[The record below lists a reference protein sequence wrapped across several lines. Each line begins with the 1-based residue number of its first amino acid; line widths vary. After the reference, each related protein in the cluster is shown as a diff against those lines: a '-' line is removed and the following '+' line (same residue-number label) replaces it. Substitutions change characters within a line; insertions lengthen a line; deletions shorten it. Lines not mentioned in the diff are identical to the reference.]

1 MHDAAPLRRGPVSN
15 ACVAAVF
22 LFALAGTGTARAQ
35 VRAPAPDTILVNG
48 KLVVYDGAPA
58 QALAVRDGRIAAI
71 GGTSGIRALAGPSTR
86 VIDLGGRTVIP
97 GLIDSHIHAIR
108 AGLSYTTE
116 VHWLGVRTLKE
127 ALDRIRAA
135 AKTAPQGSW
144 LVVAGG
150 WTDRQFHEDR
160 RPTQAEIAAAASDHH
175 VYIQLLYSSVL
186 LDPGGADALGIAGNS
201 EWTAR
206 LTVERDRDG
215 KPTGWLSG
223 DNRAIS
229 DLYDLLPRPTF
240 AQKLEGTR
248 AFFRALNAMGITG
261 VSDPGGYNIEV
272 QDYQPLFQVWREHGL
287 TLRVRYSLSA
297 PRRDRELEDFKE
309 LTQVL
314 PMGFGDD
321 WLRFN
326 GIGENVTWGLYNNDN
341 PTDAQK
347 EQLYEVLRWAV
358 SRGMTATFHW
368 HNDRPVNHLLDVLAR
383 VNAETPIAKLRWSIA
398 HLNDA
403 SPDSLKR
410 LKAMGVGWL
419 VQNAF
424 YFRGEAFLGQR
435 GAEAARLVPPL
446 ASALRLKLP
455 VGGGTDAHRVMAPNP
470 FVSLQW
476 MLDGKT
482 ISGVAMRAPPELP
495 TRIEALRLYTQG
507 SAWFS
512 FEENARGALAVGQL
526 ADLAVLSRDY
536 LSVPIEK
543 IGGTVSL
550 LTMVGGRIVYADGPY
565 AVLEE
570 KSRCGGFSHSTM
582 MGRPI
587 TSPSAPP
594 TAASPSQISSDPK
607 SRRSSPCARPGD

>member
-1 MHDAAPLRRGPVSN
+1 MHDAAPVGVPKRGPVLR
-15 ACVAAVF
+15 ARRVAVF
-22 LFALAGTGTARAQ
+22 LFALFGINTACAQ
-35 VRAPAPDTILVNG
+35 MQAPAPDTILING

-58 QALAVRDGRIAAI
+58 QALAVRNGRIAAI
-71 GGTSGIRALAGPSTR
+71 GDSSGIRALGGPSTR

-116 VHWLGVRTLKE
+116 VHWFGVRTLKE

-150 WTDRQFHEDR
+150 WIDRQFREDR
-160 RPTQAEIAAAASDHH
+160 RPTQAEITAAAPNHH
-175 VYIQLLYSSVL
+175 VYIQLLYTSVL
-186 LDPGGADALGIAGNS
+186 LDPAGADALGIAGNS
-201 EWTAR
+201 ELAAR
-206 LTVERDRDG
+206 LTIERDRDG
-215 KPTGWLSG
+215 KPTGWLAG
-223 DNRAIS
+223 DNRTIS
-229 DLYDLLPRPTF
+229 DLFNLLPLPTF

-261 VSDPGGYNIEV
+261 VSDPGGYNLEIP
-272 QDYQPLFQVWREHGL
+272 DYQPLFQVWREHGL

-297 PRRDRELEDFKE
+297 PRRDRELEDFKV

-326 GIGENVTWGLYNNDN
+326 GIGENVSWGHYNNDN
-341 PTDAQK
+341 PSAAQQ

-358 SRGMTATFHW
+358 SLGLTATFHW
-368 HNDRPVNHLLDVLAR
+368 HNDRAVHHLLDVLAR
-383 VNAETPIAKLRWSIA
+383 VDAETPIAKLRWSIA

-403 SPDSLKR
+403 SPDTLMR
-410 LKAMGVGWL
+410 LKTMGMGWL
-419 VQNAF
+419 AQNAF

-435 GAEAARLVPPL
+435 GADAARLVPPL
-446 ASALRLKLP
+446 ASALRMKLP
-455 VGGGTDAHRVMAPNP
+455 VGSGTDAHRVMAPNP

-482 ISGVAMRAPPELP
+482 ISGVAMRAPEELP

-512 FEENARGALAVGQL
+512 FEENARGALAVGQF

-536 LSVPIEK
+536 LSVPIEQ
-543 IGGTVSL
+543 IGDTVSL
-550 LTMVGGRIVYADGPY
+550 LTMVGGHIVYADGPY
-565 AVLEE
+565 AALEE
-570 KSRCGGFSHSTM
+570 NPR
-582 MGRPI
+582 
-587 TSPSAPP
+587 
-594 TAASPSQISSDPK
+594 
-607 SRRSSPCARPGD
+607 

>member
-1 MHDAAPLRRGPVSN
+1 MHDAAPVKR
-15 ACVAAVF
+15 ACVAAVL
-22 LFALAGTGTARAQ
+22 LFALSGLNSAHAQ
-35 VRAPAPDTILVNG
+35 APDTVFLNG
-48 KLVVYDGAPA
+48 KFVIHDGAPA
-58 QALAVRDGRIAAI
+58 QALAVRDGKIAAI
-71 GGTSGIRALAGPSTR
+71 GDSSGLSALIGPSTR
-86 VIDLGGRTVIP
+86 VIDLGGRTVIA

-116 VHWLGVRTLKE
+116 VHWFGVRTLKE

-135 AKTAPQGSW
+135 AKTAPKGSW
-144 LVVAGG
+144 LIVAGG
-150 WTDRQFHEDR
+150 WIDRQFVEDR
-160 RPTQAEIAAAASDHH
+160 RPTQAEIAAAAPDHH
-175 VYIQLLYSSVL
+175 VYIQMLYSNVL
-186 LDPGGADALGIAGNS
+186 LDPGGAAALGLAGKPDLA
-201 EWTAR
+201 AR
-206 LTVERDRDG
+206 LTVERDKDG
-215 KPTGWLSG
+215 KPNGWLAG

-229 DLYDLLPRPTF
+229 DLYNLLPRPTF
-240 AQKLEGTR
+240 AQKLAGTR

-261 VSDPGGYNIEV
+261 VSDPGGYNIEIA
-272 QDYQPLFQVWREHGL
+272 DYQPLFRLWREHAL

-297 PRRDRELEDFKE
+297 PRRDRELEDFKD
-309 LTQVL
+309 LTQML

-326 GIGENVTWGLYNNDN
+326 GIGENVTWGHYNNDN
-341 PTDAQK
+341 PSDAQK
-347 EQLYEVLRWAV
+347 EQLTAVLRWAV
-358 SRGMTATFHW
+358 LRGMTATFHW
-368 HNDRPVNHLLDVLAR
+368 QNDRPVHHLLEVIER
-383 VNAETPIAKLRWSIA
+383 VNAETPVAKLRWSIA

-403 SPDSLKR
+403 SPETLKR
-410 LKAMGVGWL
+410 LQAMGMGWL

-435 GAEAARLVPPL
+435 GADAARLVPPL
-446 ASALRLKLP
+446 ASALHMKLP

-482 ISGVAMRAPPELP
+482 VSGVAMRSPEELP

-512 FEENARGALAVGQL
+512 FEENARGALAVGQF

-536 LSVPIEK
+536 LSVPIEQ

-565 AVLEE
+565 AELEE
-570 KSRCGGFSHSTM
+570 KPR
-582 MGRPI
+582 
-587 TSPSAPP
+587 
-594 TAASPSQISSDPK
+594 
-607 SRRSSPCARPGD
+607 

>member
-1 MHDAAPLRRGPVSN
+1 MHDAAPVRRGPVSH
-15 ACVAAVF
+15 ACVVAVF
-22 LFALAGTGTARAQ
+22 LFGLVGTDTARAQ
-35 VRAPAPDTILVNG
+35 VQAPAPDTILVNG

-58 QALAVRDGRIAAI
+58 QALAVRDGKIAAI
-71 GGTSGIRALAGPSTR
+71 GDSSGIRALAGPSTR
-86 VIDLGGRTVIP
+86 VIDLDGRTVIP

-116 VHWLGVRTLKE
+116 VHWSGVRTLKE
-127 ALDRIRAA
+127 ALERIRAA

-150 WTDRQFHEDR
+150 WTDRQFREDR
-160 RPTQAEIAAAASDHH
+160 RPTQAEIAAAAPDHH
-175 VYIQLLYSSVL
+175 VYIQLLYSNVL
-186 LDPGGADALGIAGNS
+186 LGPGGADALGIPGNS
-201 EWTAR
+201 KLAAR
-206 LTVERDRDG
+206 LTIEHDKDG
-215 KPTGWLSG
+215 KPTGWLAG
-223 DNRAIS
+223 DSRAIS
-229 DLYDLLPRPTF
+229 DLFSLLPRPTL
-240 AQKLEGTR
+240 AQRLEGTR

-261 VSDPGGYNIEV
+261 VSDPGGYNIEIP
-272 QDYQPLFQVWREHGL
+272 DYQPLFQVWREHGL

-309 LTQVL
+309 LTQAL

-326 GIGENVTWGLYNNDN
+326 GIGENVTWGHYNNDN
-341 PTDAQK
+341 PSDAQK

-368 HNDRPVNHLLDVLAR
+368 HNDRPVHHLLEVLER
-383 VNAETPIAKLRWSIA
+383 VNAETPIAKLRWSVA

-403 SPDSLKR
+403 SPESLKR
-410 LKAMGVGWL
+410 LKTMGMGWL

-435 GAEAARLVPPL
+435 GADAARLVPSL
-446 ASALRLKLP
+446 VSALRLKLP

-482 ISGVAMRAPPELP
+482 ISGVAMRAPEELP

-512 FEENARGALAVGQL
+512 FEENARGALAAGQF
-526 ADLAVLSRDY
+526 ADLAVLGRDY
-536 LSVPIEK
+536 LSVPVEQ

-565 AVLEE
+565 AALEE
-570 KSRCGGFSHSTM
+570 
-582 MGRPI
+582 RP
-587 TSPSAPP
+587 
-594 TAASPSQISSDPK
+594 
-607 SRRSSPCARPGD
+607 R

>member
-1 MHDAAPLRRGPVSN
+1 MLRPLRRSPVSR
-15 ACVAAVF
+15 AFPVALF
-22 LFALAGTGTARAQ
+22 LVALCCIDAAGARS
-35 VRAPAPDTILVNG
+35 PAPDTIFING

-58 QALAVRDGRIAAI
+58 QALAVRDGKIMAI
-71 GGTSGIRALAGPSTR
+71 GRTAKIRALGGPATR
-86 VIDLGGRTVIP
+86 VIDLGGRTAIP

-108 AGLSYTTE
+108 AGLSYNTE
-116 VHWLGVRTLKE
+116 VHWFGVRTLDE
-127 ALDRIRAA
+127 ALGRLRAA
-135 AKTAPQGSW
+135 AGKAPRGSW

-150 WTDRQFHEDR
+150 WTERQFREDR
-160 RPTQAEIAAAASDHH
+160 PPTQAEIAAAAPDHH
-175 VYIQLLYSSVL
+175 VYIQLLYSKVL
-186 LDPGGADALGIAGNS
+186 LGPGSAEALGVAGDPGLS
-201 EWTAR
+201 AR
-206 LTVERDRDG
+206 LTVERDVDG

-229 DLYDLLPRPTF
+229 DLFNLLPRPTF
-240 AQKLEGTR
+240 AQKLAGTR

-261 VSDPGGYNIEV
+261 VNDPGGYNIEID
-272 QDYQPLFQVWREHGL
+272 DYQPVMQIGREHGL

-297 PRRDRELEDFKE
+297 PRRDHELADFKE
-309 LTQVL
+309 LTQKL
-314 PMGFGDD
+314 PMGSGDD

-347 EQLYEVLRWAV
+347 EQLYQVLRWAV

-368 HNDRPVNHLLDVLAR
+368 HNDRPVHHLLDVLAR

-403 SPDSLKR
+403 SPATLKR

-435 GAEAARLVPPL
+435 GADAARVAPPL
-446 ASALRLKLP
+446 VSALRMKLP

-470 FVSLQW
+470 FASLQW

-482 ISGVAMRAPPELP
+482 ISGVAMRAPQELP

-507 SAWFS
+507 SAWFT
-512 FEENARGALAVGQL
+512 FEEKLRGALKVGQF
-526 ADLAVLSRDY
+526 ADIAVLSRDY
-536 LSVPIEK
+536 LSVPVEQ
-543 IGGTVSL
+543 IGGIVSL
-550 LTMVGGRIVYADGPY
+550 LTMVGGQIVYADGPY
-565 AVLEE
+565 AALEE
-570 KSRCGGFSHSTM
+570 KPR
-582 MGRPI
+582 
-587 TSPSAPP
+587 
-594 TAASPSQISSDPK
+594 
-607 SRRSSPCARPGD
+607 

>member
-1 MHDAAPLRRGPVSN
+1 MHDAAPVGRGPHSFVSC
-15 ACVAAVF
+15 ACFAAVF
-22 LFALAGTGTARAQ
+22 LFALFGIDIARAQ
-35 VRAPAPDTILVNG
+35 IPASAPDTIFING

-58 QALAVRDGRIAAI
+58 HALAVRDGKIAAI
-71 GGTSGIRALAGPSTR
+71 GESSSIRALAGPSTR

-116 VHWLGVRTLKE
+116 VHWFGVRTLKE
-127 ALDRIRAA
+127 ALDRIRTA
-135 AKTAPQGSW
+135 AKTAPKGSW

-150 WTDRQFHEDR
+150 WTDRQFREDR
-160 RPTQAEIAAAASDHH
+160 PPTQAELAAAAPDHH
-175 VYIQLLYSSVL
+175 VYIQLLYSKVL
-186 LDPGGADALGIAGNS
+186 LDPGGADALAIGDNAGNA
-201 EWTAR
+201 ELAAR
-206 LTVERDRDG
+206 LTIERDKDG
-215 KPTGWLSG
+215 KPTGWLAG

-229 DLYDLLPRPTF
+229 DLFNLLPRPTL

-248 AFFRALNAMGITG
+248 AFFRALNAVGITG
-261 VSDPGGYNIEV
+261 VGDPGGYNLEID
-272 QDYQPLFQVWREHGL
+272 DYQPLLQVWRERGL

-297 PRRDRELEDFKE
+297 PRRDRELEDFKA
-309 LTQVL
+309 LTQML

-341 PTDAQK
+341 PSDAQK
-347 EQLYEVLRWAV
+347 EQLYAVLRWAV

-368 HNDRPVNHLLDVLAR
+368 HNDRPVHHLLDVLAR
-383 VNAETPIAKLRWSIA
+383 VNAETPIAKLRWSLA

-403 SPDSLKR
+403 SPETLRR
-410 LKAMGVGWL
+410 LQAMGMGWL

-435 GAEAARLVPPL
+435 GMDAARRVPPL
-446 ASALRLKLP
+446 ASALRLQLP
-455 VGGGTDAHRVMAPNP
+455 VGGGTDAHRVMGPNP
-470 FVSLQW
+470 FVALQW

-482 ISGVAMRAPPELP
+482 ISGVAMRAPEELP
-495 TRIEALRLYTQG
+495 TRLEALRLYTQG

-526 ADLAVLSRDY
+526 ADLAVLDRDY
-536 LSVPIEK
+536 LSVPIEE
-543 IGGTVSL
+543 IGGTVAL

-565 AVLEE
+565 AALAE
-570 KSRCGGFSHSTM
+570 KPR
-582 MGRPI
+582 
-587 TSPSAPP
+587 
-594 TAASPSQISSDPK
+594 
-607 SRRSSPCARPGD
+607 